1 MNAPMSV
8 ILFHGDIHQGTRSEI
23 TTFVWTCRAYSRPLF
38 GTTNAP
44 NLVPWVLENLSSLKI
59 IKNDIYLV
67 GAGKQN
73 AIFFKRCDNND
84 HKI

>member
-1 MNAPMSV
+1 MSGKILLHFLITKMILSSVLQDYLVISISGMNAPMSV

-44 NLVPWVLENLSSLKI
+44 NLVP
-59 IKNDIYLV
+59 
-67 GAGKQN
+67 
-73 AIFFKRCDNND
+73 
-84 HKI
+84 